1 MATSQPVRRTRAR
14 RGEGERLR
22 EEILE
27 ATSKLLV
34 TTGDRE
40 AVSIRA
46 VADAVGVTAPSI
58 YLHFADK
65 AALIQ
70 AVCERHFA
78 ELDRCIEAEVA
89 GTDDPSE
96 QLRIRGRAYVRFGL
110 EHPEQYRILFMTRQE
125 TVDAP
130 DEHLLK
136 ACGFNAL
143 TTNVARA
150 MEAGAIGAGDPVL
163 VATGLWTLV
172 HGITSLAISMPHFP
186 AGGLDRLVD
195 HLLRVH
201 ARGLGPER

>member
-1 MATSQPVRRTRAR
+1 MAATRPARRPRAR

-27 ATSKLLV
+27 ATSKLLI

-46 VADAVGVTAPSI
+46 VADAVGVTPPSI

-65 AALIQ
+65 AELIQ

-89 GTDDPSE
+89 GIDDPLE
-96 QLRIRGRAYVRFGL
+96 QLQIRGRAYVRFGV

-125 TVDAP
+125 AVDAP

-136 ACGFNAL
+136 ACGFSAL
-143 TTNVARA
+143 TENVARA
-150 MEAGAIGAGDPVL
+150 IGTGAIAAGDPVL
-163 VATGLWTLV
+163 VATGLWTVV
-172 HGITSLAISMPHFP
+172 HGITSLAISMPHYP
-186 AGGLDRLVD
+186 VGGLDHLLD

>member
-1 MATSQPVRRTRAR
+1 MPATGPARRPRAR

-46 VADAVGVTAPSI
+46 VADAVGVTPPSI

-65 AALIQ
+65 AELIQ

-89 GTDDPSE
+89 GVDDPLE
-96 QLRIRGRAYVRFGL
+96 QLQIRGRAYVRFGL

-125 TVDAP
+125 AVDAP

-136 ACGFNAL
+136 ACGFGAL
-143 TTNVARA
+143 AENVARA
-150 MEAGAIGAGDPVL
+150 VEAGSIGPGDPVL
-163 VATGLWTLV
+163 VATGLWTVV
-172 HGITSLAISMPHFP
+172 HGVTSLAISMPHYP
-186 AGGLDRLVD
+186 AGGLDRLLG
-195 HLLRVH
+195 HLLRVQ